1 MNVNAEIIY
10 PYIGDDDIYE
20 KNVSIESPVN
30 FNWTVYR
37 NSTNDYVVTVSAEG
51 FESWNQM
58 ISPSYFVLDE
68 SNPYEIVGLKARVP
82 QYPDENKRIATV
94 TFTFRQLNSSDT
106 ITYTKMATILVVGAI
121 SEEEEN
127 AVLGLFK
134 NPLPP
139 PLNNPF
145 GAFILNIILW
155 ILIAFGLYYFI
166 KFILK
171 LAKRT
176 KTLFDDRLIEIV
188 RFPFL
193 FIIILYGAVQSV
205 FKLHISLGLQLTIS
219 QVSIFL
225 FFVFGIYIIYR
236 VFNEV
241 LEAITEKRGGE
252 TSMFGAVLRP
262 VLRKIGA
269 TIIILGGLLYAL
281 SSIGIEV
288 TALLAG
294 AGVIGLVIAFAAQ
307 DTLSNFFSGI
317 HLLIDRPFKIG
328 DVISLEP
335 GEYCRVENVGMRST
349 RLYSI
354 FEHELIIMPN
364 NAVANQKIVN
374 IVKPDAMIRK
384 KLSVSVAYGSD
395 LKKVRDIL
403 FEISKKHPNV
413 VKKKDFKPIVR
424 LSDFGESSIDYTV
437 ILWIDE
443 VMNQWKVL
451 SDIRYKINA
460 RFKKEH
466 ITIPF
471 PQRTVWLNQVN
482 QSPPSEKDN
491 KKK

>member
-20 KNVSIESPVN
+20 KNVSIESSVN

-354 FEHELIIMPN
+354 FDHELIIMPN

-482 QSPPSEKDN
+482 QSPPSEID
-491 KKK
+491 KKKK